1 MALLAPSMAAPQYFR
16 YHNPTSVYRYPVRRY
31 GYVAPQVYVAPTTT
45 ARTVDLSELES
56 VYEASKP
63 IVKAIEES
71 SNDIFPND
79 GAPIVQGNV
88 IRTSFGNAPLPS
100 SNVLDPN
107 VRAELKELSDAL
119 KKVVSGDRLDPQAL
133 NTVLEL
139 SRDMQLSYN

>member
-1 MALLAPSMAAPQYFR
+1 MAAPQYFR
-16 YHNPTSVYRYPVRRY
+16 YHNPTSVYRNPTRQIITY
-31 GYVAPQVYVAPTTT
+31 GAPYGAPYVAPYVAPTTT
-45 ARTVDLSELES
+45 ARSVDLSELES

-63 IVKAIEES
+63 IVKATEEFA
-71 SNDIFPND
+71 NEIFPND

-88 IRTSFGNAPLPS
+88 IRTQFGNAPLPS

-119 KKVVSGDRLDPQAL
+119 KKVVSSDRLDPQAL

>member
-1 MALLAPSMAAPQYFR
+1 MGKKEKNKKKGKGAEKTIEKTQKKLKSKVLKA
-16 YHNPTSVYRYPVRRY
+16 T
-31 GYVAPQVYVAPTTT
+31 GE
-45 ARTVDLSELES
+45 DDIES
-56 VYEASKP
+56 

-88 IRTSFGNAPLPS
+88 IRTSFGNAPLPA